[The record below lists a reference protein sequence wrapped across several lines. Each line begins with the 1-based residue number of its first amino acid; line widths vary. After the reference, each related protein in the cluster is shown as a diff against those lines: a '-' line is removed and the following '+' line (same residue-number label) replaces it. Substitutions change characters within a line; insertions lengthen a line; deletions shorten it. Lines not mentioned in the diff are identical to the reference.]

1 MKREIAIVAA
11 VGLVL
16 ISIEIVVLVLCAM
29 LMMTV
34 SQKDAGLLSHVFAVS
49 MCIAFWNFSKTG
61 MDAVLKLLKKRLGI
75 E

>member
-1 MKREIAIVAA
+1 MKRKITLVIA
-11 VGLVL
+11 VGIIL

-29 LMMTV
+29 LMMVV

-49 MCIAFWNFSKTG
+49 MCIAFWNLSKMG
-61 MDAVLKLLKKRLGI
+61 IDAVLKLLKKRLGI